1 MDVNKEILK
10 LDWEREPKG
19 LYAPIAYTLAAGGKR
34 VRPQLAMIG
43 SQLFGGKDEEV
54 LPAALALEVFHNFT
68 LLHDDVMDKAEV
80 RRGRP
85 TVHIQWNENTAIL
98 SGDQMMIE
106 AYTLLSKVPE
116 RALARVLQLF
126 NKMATEICEGQQY
139 DVDFEQKS
147 DVTIEEYLMMIRL
160 KTSVLLANALQIGAY
175 IAGASEEEQ
184 QAVYEFGINIGLAFQ
199 IQDDILDVWGDPKTF
214 GKAVGGDIACNKK
227 TFVYLEA
234 MRREGDEEMRR
245 LGDEAMR
252 RSGERA
258 PQNASVFGDP
268 AEAKGERLEAREE
281 LEDWYNQVLDD
292 NKKKIARVKEIFEQ
306 LGVRE
311 ACEQVVRDYTQRA
324 LDILETLPQNE
335 ASEELRKLAEKL
347 LVRRV

>member
-43 SQLFGGKDEEV
+43 SQLFGGNDEEV

-139 DVDFEQKS
+139 DVDFEQKN

-184 QAVYEFGINIGLAFQ
+184 QAVYQFGINIGLAFQ

-234 MRREGDEEMRR
+234 IRRVGD
-245 LGDEAMR
+245 
-252 RSGERA
+252 
-258 PQNASVFGDP
+258 
-268 AEAKGERLEAREE
+268 EAKGERREAREE
-281 LEDWYNQVLDD
+281 LEDWYNHVLDD
-292 NKKKIARVKEIFEQ
+292 NKEKIARVKEIFEQ
-306 LGVRE
+306 LGVKE
-311 ACEQVVRDYTQRA
+311 ACEQVVRDYTQKA
-324 LDILETLPQNE
+324 LDILETLPQN
-335 ASEELRKLAEKL
+335 AATEELRQLAEKL
-347 LVRRV
+347 LVRSV

>member
-1 MDVNKEILK
+1 MKGERLEIRGMDINKEILK

-106 AYTLLSKVPE
+106 AYTLLSQVPE

-184 QAVYEFGINIGLAFQ
+184 QAVYQFGINIGLAFQ

-234 MRREGDEEMRR
+234 MRPRG
-245 LGDEAMR
+245 
-252 RSGERA
+252 
-258 PQNASVFGDP
+258 

-292 NKKKIARVKEIFEQ
+292 NKEKIARVKEIFEL

>member
-43 SQLFGGKDEEV
+43 SQLFGGNDEEV

-106 AYTLLSKVPE
+106 AYTLLSQVPD

-147 DVTIEEYLMMIRL
+147 HVTIDEYLMMIRL

-175 IAGASEEEQ
+175 IAGANDKEQ
-184 QAVYEFGINIGLAFQ
+184 EALYQFGIHIGLAFQ

-234 MRREGDEEMRR
+234 MRRA
-245 LGDEAMR
+245 GDEAMR
-252 RSGERA
+252 RT
-258 PQNASVFGDP
+258 GD
-268 AEAKGERLEAREE
+268 EAMRRVGDE
-281 LEDWYNQVLDD
+281 LEDWYGQVLDD
-292 NKKKIARVKEIFEQ
+292 NKEKIARVKEIFEQ
-306 LGVRE
+306 LGVKE
-311 ACEQVVRDYTQRA
+311 ACEQVVRDYTQKA
-324 LDILETLPQNE
+324 LDILETLPQN
-335 ASEELRKLAEKL
+335 AATEELRQLAEKL
-347 LVRRV
+347 LVRSV

>member
-106 AYTLLSKVPE
+106 AYTLLSQVPE
-116 RALARVLQLF
+116 RALVRALQLF

-184 QAVYEFGINIGLAFQ
+184 QAVYQFGINIGLAFQ

-234 MRREGDEEMRR
+234 MRPRD
-245 LGDEAMR
+245 D
-252 RSGERA
+252 
-258 PQNASVFGDP
+258 
-268 AEAKGERLEAREE
+268 EAKGERLEAKGERREAREE
-281 LEDWYNQVLDD
+281 LEDWYNQVPDD
-292 NKKKIARVKEIFEQ
+292 NKEKIARVKEIFEQ

-347 LVRRV
+347 LVRNV

>member
-106 AYTLLSKVPE
+106 AYTLLSQVPE

-139 DVDFEQKS
+139 DVDFEQKN

-184 QAVYEFGINIGLAFQ
+184 QAVYQFGINIGLAFQ

-234 MRREGDEEMRR
+234 MRPRGEEAK
-245 LGDEAMR
+245 GEEAK
-252 RSGERA
+252 GERR
-258 PQNASVFGDP
+258 
-268 AEAKGERLEAREE
+268 EAKGERLEAREE

-292 NKKKIARVKEIFEQ
+292 NKEKIARVKEIFEL

-311 ACEQVVRDYTQRA
+311 ACEQVVRDYTQKA
-324 LDILETLPQNE
+324 LDILETLPQNA

-347 LVRRV
+347 LVRSV